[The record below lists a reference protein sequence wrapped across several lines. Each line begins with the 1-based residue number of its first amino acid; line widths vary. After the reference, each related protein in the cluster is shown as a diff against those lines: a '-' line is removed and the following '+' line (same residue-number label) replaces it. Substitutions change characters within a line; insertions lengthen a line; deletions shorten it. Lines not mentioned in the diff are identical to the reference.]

1 MTKSIWRISAAFL
14 LAPVVPCTLLVLLT
28 AAEAGQWN
36 GALFIAASV
45 IVVSIALGLVI
56 CLPAYLLLQ
65 RFWKVRLIE
74 CIAAGICTAILLN
87 IAIYVV
93 AALYLPESDSAADS
107 GGPTRIDGKLT
118 DHGRVVA
125 LWGVAWNMLL
135 GASIGFCFWAI
146 ALWRGPSEQP
156 AKPVVETKPRDEL
169 NADAL
174 LIVREP
180 TLCECCST
188 DTLGPMDLVG
198 PDVHRESECE
208 AVLRTL
214 PKRFGIEPALLMYA
228 RDSGTKPTFA
238 LVEQSVV
245 GFITLQEHFT
255 SAWEVHCVA
264 IRAEARGQGHGS
276 RLLSHAEAWLIAKGV
291 RYLQVKTVAASS
303 ASLAY
308 ARTREFYAR
317 RGFDPLQVFPTLW
330 DAHNPALQ
338 CIKVLRG
345 A

>member
-36 GALFIAASV
+36 GALFIAASM

-93 AALYLPESDSAADS
+93 AALYLPESGSAADS

-169 NADAL
+169 NADA
-174 LIVREP
+174 
-180 TLCECCST
+180 
-188 DTLGPMDLVG
+188 
-198 PDVHRESECE
+198 
-208 AVLRTL
+208 
-214 PKRFGIEPALLMYA
+214 
-228 RDSGTKPTFA
+228 
-238 LVEQSVV
+238 
-245 GFITLQEHFT
+245 
-255 SAWEVHCVA
+255 
-264 IRAEARGQGHGS
+264 
-276 RLLSHAEAWLIAKGV
+276 
-291 RYLQVKTVAASS
+291 
-303 ASLAY
+303 
-308 ARTREFYAR
+308 
-317 RGFDPLQVFPTLW
+317 
-330 DAHNPALQ
+330 
-338 CIKVLRG
+338 
-345 A
+345 